1 MQNCASL
8 TPKQPKRDFY
18 KLMNKAKIVLRF
30 RVRFADSGPQPLSA
44 VDRYDLEIAVADSWQ
59 FWQHTCCCV
68 SALSYWL
75 MITACAACAF
85 ALDLLHAPHL
95 RQLTSRRSVPSGWQV
110 LGSGVRSF
118 GPAMYA

>member
-44 VDRYDLEIAVADSWQ
+44 VDR
-59 FWQHTCCCV
+59 
-68 SALSYWL
+68 
-75 MITACAACAF
+75 
-85 ALDLLHAPHL
+85 
-95 RQLTSRRSVPSGWQV
+95 
-110 LGSGVRSF
+110 
-118 GPAMYA
+118 